1 MARTQFWF
9 LPLGYGYQTA
19 MLSLPLPC
27 HYEDLTALAC
37 QGELSSIALFV
48 DVSADSVCESIGHW
62 RKLLPVTHLKLV
74 VALFNQQQVEYFL
87 KVDGNSSIVAVIPD
101 NFVKESEIRKIDS
114 LVWGTC
120 APYDSSGV
128 YVKTDIEKSLVA
140 VLHRTKGVFLVHDLA
155 YNIIRQF
162 DGDGLRDRVY
172 EIELCIGLCAE
183 RFTEACGRLRYLL
196 YGLSYV
202 YPKMA
207 NN

>member
-1 MARTQFWF
+1 M
-9 LPLGYGYQTA
+9 
-19 MLSLPLPC
+19 
-27 HYEDLTALAC
+27 
-37 QGELSSIALFV
+37 
-48 DVSADSVCESIGHW
+48 CESIGHW